1 MLTIKNWFSIKK
13 LPFFL
18 LAFWLIIL
26 TISGGLFAFN
36 STQVGTEKLL
46 MNSSLGLYLFL
57 FFLATLLKILFF
69 INEWQHKKALWFLL
83 FAEILSFNFISVLPI
98 YLLGKHANDTTK
110 MKSQSK
116 MIGICLGLVLC
127 LQVTVYVNQ

>member
-13 LPFFL
+13 WPFFL

-36 STQVGTEKLL
+36 SAQVGIEKLL

-57 FFLATLLKILFF
+57 FFLATLLKMLFF

-83 FAEILSFNFISVLPI
+83 LAEILSVNFISLLPI
-98 YLLGKHANDTTK
+98 YLLSRHADDTYH
-110 MKSQSK
+110 MKTQSK
-116 MIGICLGLVLC
+116 VIGVCLGMVVC
-127 LQVTVYVNQ
+127 LQVTVYLN